1 MRTESFKRTDIEES
15 WVLLDAEGKT
25 LGRFASEVANILSGK
40 NKPEYTPNADLG
52 DYVVVVNASKITV
65 TGKKLDQKL
74 YYRHS
79 GYPGGIKS
87 KPLNEVLRN
96 SPSDAVKSAV
106 KGMLPKNK
114 LGRKMLTKLKVYDN
128 AEHPHAAQKPVTKES
143 QDLKLEQIITVGRR
157 KTSTARVFLQKGSG
171 EITVNKKKLEGY
183 FGREVAQ
190 MVVKKPLVSAD
201 LTNGVDIKAT
211 VTGGGSFG
219 QAGAIR
225 LGIARAL
232 VEYDENLKPVLKK
245 EGFLTR
251 DSRKVERKK
260 VGLRKA
266 RKRPQYS
273 KR

>member
-1 MRTESFKRTDIEES
+1 MRTESYKRTDIEES
-15 WVLLDAEGKT
+15 WLLIDAKGKT
-25 LGRFASEVANILSGK
+25 LGRLASEVASILSGK

-52 DYVVVVNASKITV
+52 DFVVVVNANEIHV
-65 TGKKLDQKL
+65 TGKKLDQKI

-87 KPLNEVLRN
+87 KPLRDIMEN
-96 SPSDAVKSAV
+96 SASDAIKSAV
-106 KGMLPKNK
+106 KGMLPKSK
-114 LGRKMLTKLKVYDN
+114 LGRQMFTKLKVYNDDN
-128 AEHPHAAQKPVTKES
+128 HPHAAQKPVTLDIQEN
-143 QDLKLEQIITVGRR
+143 KLDQIITVGRR
-157 KTSTARVFLQKGSG
+157 KTSTARVFLQKGTG
-171 EITVNKKKLEGY
+171 EIIVNKKKLETY

-190 MVVKKPLVSAD
+190 MVVKQPLVTTE
-201 LTNGVDIKAT
+201 LVKGIDIKAT
-211 VTGGGSFG
+211 VAGGGSFG

-232 VEYDENLKPVLKK
+232 VEYDETLKPILKA

>member
-1 MRTESFKRTDIEES
+1 MRTESYKKSDIEES
-15 WVLLDAEGKT
+15 WILLDAKGKT
-25 LGRFASEVANILSGK
+25 LGRFATEIAKILSGK

-52 DYVVVVNASKITV
+52 DFVVVVNASAINV

-74 YYRHS
+74 YYRPS

-87 KPLNEVLRN
+87 KPLKDIMEN
-96 SPSDAVKSAV
+96 SASEAIKSAV
-106 KGMLPKNK
+106 KGMLPKSK
-114 LGRKMLTKLKVYDN
+114 LGRQMFTKLKVYDD
-128 AEHPHAAQKPVTKES
+128 EHHPHAAQKPVTLEL
-143 QDLKLEQIITVGRR
+143 QERKLDQIITVGRR

-171 EITVNKKKLEGY
+171 EITVNKKKLEVY

-190 MVVKKPLVSAD
+190 MVVKQPLVSTE
-201 LTNGVDIKAT
+201 LTQGVDIKAT
-211 VTGGGSFG
+211 VSGGGSFG

-232 VEYDENLKPVLKK
+232 IEYDETLKPILKK